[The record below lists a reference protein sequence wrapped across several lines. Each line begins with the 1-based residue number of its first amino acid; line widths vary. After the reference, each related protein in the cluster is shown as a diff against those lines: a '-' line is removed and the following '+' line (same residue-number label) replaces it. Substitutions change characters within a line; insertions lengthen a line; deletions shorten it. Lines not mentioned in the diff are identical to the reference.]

1 MKKIIAIAAA
11 AAIMSGMLQS
21 VYADTGFDI
30 VSASCNDSGEIVV
43 TFNGTPAQNNEAV
56 YFVDGDGIKTY
67 STPTIEDNSL
77 KIAFPNELLGKNTK
91 LVVSGDTV
99 SQDNVQIEQAYV
111 YPVVADNITESFNSD
126 CNWVYLDTNCL
137 SQGTE
142 TINNSYTV
150 TTAGQLDKHSVGEKM
165 NHIIIPMLDYKSF
178 SAKSYTMQYTAKAV
192 NDASTATAF
201 VNLGSIKRITR
212 GSFSVLGYGV
222 GINAGNLVLKRFENL
237 SSTSDTIQNGLEA
250 EHRTALLNGGYTN
263 GNYMIKLEVNS
274 TDDEFTLKAYTALID
289 ESGTIGTFSGPF
301 EYTDNAPVSTSG
313 SFGFSAWTVN
323 DYDWAI
329 DEVSYETGIKL
340 GEAVTSGQLIEK
352 ANGIIAEVLA
362 LTTTENLAEK
372 TAQLNEV
379 ISELSIFGMNENDIP
394 TYQDYLDKCDLLQ
407 RFDVAD
413 VSPSKV
419 DAQYLT
425 VSFTRPVDA
434 SKINDCIYLALDDR
448 TKLDAEISVNTS
460 KANEINIKLP
470 VKFADRYA
478 NLVITPDFQSADG
491 IKIHTG
497 RCVRMK
503 FTKAYT
509 DCINEEEFTKDFVE
523 YSMASSKT
531 DFKDT
536 TVRNTN
542 YTFTEEG
549 LKSGGT
555 WFARDKDWATD
566 NMVIEIL
573 YKSSHAQPHG
583 FSMVTRVDGLYT
595 SNWQWYAEKGYKVNW
610 WPGSGWINDL
620 SFKPDSTVRH
630 IFNYGY
636 DQAVASGGGK
646 AGSFKLETNQWYTIR
661 MVTTTL
667 ESGDVK
673 VDVYATEADKANPET
688 YTLSYTDT
696 TPNRDAGL
704 FMIRNDDATNNAI
717 DYIVCTSAP
726 IIENIYSIDEI
737 KELANEMSASLDATT
752 VDSSKREEVQY
763 LSNTMAFLE
772 DMGVDISELAGYE
785 NYTQLGA
792 IFPSMTSCKVTDD
805 ISNYYFDFEMTHPV
819 KPEFVDK
826 SSFTVLNGSSVVE
839 EYDVSLLEDGKTL
852 RVTLYNDR
860 TYSGKYKI
868 TASKNIENTNGLNIG
883 NDFVYEY
890 TEKAPLTVDAP
901 TVSEAAGKI
910 NVTFNIT
917 GDGTQVEKSCV
928 VFTLLLQ
935 SETKA
940 DGKVYIKTVDKD
952 IKDQTLTTSTTPIPI
967 SSQFD
972 KPAGEYEIYTTVL
985 NDLTNIKQIYKS
997 FTVPSVLP
1005 TE

>member
-126 CNWVYLDTNCL
+126 CDWVYLDTSCL

-165 NHIIIPMLDYKSF
+165 NHIILPMLDYKSF

-201 VNLGSIKRITR
+201 VNLGGIKRITR

-222 GINAGNLVLKRFENL
+222 GINKGNLVLKRFENVN
-237 SSTSDTIQNGLEA
+237 STSDTIQNGLEA
-250 EHRTALLNGGYTN
+250 DYRTALLNDGYTN
-263 GNYMIKLEVNS
+263 GTYMIKLEVNS
-274 TDDEFTLKAYTALID
+274 TDDEFTIKAYTAPID
-289 ESGTIGTFSGPF
+289 ASGTTGTFDGPF
-301 EYTDNAPVSTSG
+301 VYTDDAPVSTSG
-313 SFGFSAWTVN
+313 SFGFSAWAVN

-329 DEVSYETGIKL
+329 DEVSYETGIRL

-509 DCINEEEFTKDFVE
+509 DCINEEEFTKDFVP
-523 YSMASSKT
+523 YSTTGST
-531 DFKDT
+531 TLYKDT
-536 TVRNTN
+536 SVRATE

-549 LKSGGT
+549 LTSGGT
-555 WFARDKDWATD
+555 WFARDKDWAAE
-566 NMVIEIL
+566 NMVIEVL
-573 YKSSHAQPHG
+573 YKSAHAQPHG
-583 FSMVTRVDGLYT
+583 LNLLARLDGLYT
-595 SNWQWYAEKGYKVNW
+595 NQWTWFVNDGYAARW
-610 WPGSGWINDL
+610 WYPTGWINDMT
-620 SFKPDSTVRH
+620 SKPGDDDDTDDS
-630 IFNYGY
+630 IDEYGY
-636 DQAVASGGGK
+636 DQAVAAGGGK
-646 AGSFKLETNQWYTIR
+646 ASSFKLEPNQWYRIR
-661 MVTTTL
+661 MVLTTL
-667 ESGDVK
+667 ENGDVK
-673 VDVYATEADKANPET
+673 VELNAVEDGKDSPKTT
-688 YTLSYTDT
+688 QFTYTDT
-696 TPNRDAGL
+696 TTPLAKPGL
-704 FMIRNDDATNNAI
+704 FMIINGDTNNTI
-717 DYIVCTSAP
+717 GYIVCTSAP
-726 IIENIYSIDEI
+726 VIEKIYSIDEI
-737 KELANEMSASLDATT
+737 KALANEMSEGLDAST

-763 LSNTMAFLE
+763 LSNTMAFLQN
-772 DMGVDISELAGYE
+772 MGVDISELAGYA
-785 NYTQLGA
+785 NYTELGK

-819 KPEFVDK
+819 KPEFVNK
-826 SSFTVLNGSSVVE
+826 SSFTVLKGSSAVE
-839 EYDVSLLEDGKTL
+839 EYDVSLLNEKTL

-868 TASKNIENTNGLNIG
+868 TASKNIENTHGLNIG
-883 NDFVYEY
+883 KDFVCEY
-890 TEKAPLTVDAP
+890 TEKAPLSLSEPV
-901 TVSEAAGKI
+901 VSESDGKI
-910 NVTFNIT
+910 NVQFDIT
-917 GDGTQVEKSCV
+917 GDDTTEAKSYV

-935 SETKA
+935 HETKA
-940 DGKVYIKTVDKD
+940 DGKVYTKTVDKN
-952 IKDQTLTTSTTPIPI
+952 IVSGTLLSAGEKNTI
-967 SSQFD
+967 SFEFN
-972 KPAGEYEIYTTVL
+972 KPEGEYEIYTTVL
-985 NDLTNIKQIYKS
+985 KDLNSIKQIYKS
-997 FTVPSVLP
+997 YTVKSN
-1005 TE
+1005 

>member
-43 TFNGTPAQNNEAV
+43 TFNGTPAENNDSV
-56 YFVDGDGIKTY
+56 YFVDGDGNKTY
-67 STPTIEDNSL
+67 SAPTIEDNSL
-77 KIAFPNELLGKNTK
+77 RIAFPNELLGKNAK

-99 SQDNVQIEQAYV
+99 SHDDVKIEQAYV
-111 YPVVADNITESFNSD
+111 YPVVANSITEGFNSD
-126 CNWVYLDTNCL
+126 CDWVYLDTSCL

-165 NHIIIPMLDYKSF
+165 NHIILPMLDYKSF

-201 VNLGSIKRITR
+201 VNLGGIKRITR

-222 GINAGNLVLKRFENL
+222 GINKGNLVLKRFENVN
-237 SSTSDTIQNGLEA
+237 STSDTIQNGLEA
-250 EHRTALLNGGYTN
+250 DYRTALLNDGYTN
-263 GNYMIKLEVNS
+263 GTYMIKLEVNS
-274 TDDEFTLKAYTALID
+274 TDDEFTIKAYTAPID
-289 ESGTIGTFSGPF
+289 ASGTTGTFDGPF
-301 EYTDNAPVSTSG
+301 VYTDDAPVSTSG

-329 DEVSYETGIKL
+329 DEVRYETGIRL

-352 ANGIIAEVLA
+352 ANGIIDEVLA

-379 ISELSIFGMNENDIP
+379 ISELSIFGMDENDIP
-394 TYQDYLDKCDLLQ
+394 EYQSYLDKCDLLQ
-407 RFDVAD
+407 RFDVAE
-413 VSPSKV
+413 VSPSKE

-434 SKINDCIYLALDDR
+434 SMIDDCIYLALDDR

-460 KANEINIKLP
+460 KANEISIKLP

-523 YSMASSKT
+523 YSTASSKT

-583 FSMVTRVDGLYT
+583 LSMVTRVDGLYT
-595 SNWQWYAEKGYKVNW
+595 SNWNWYAEKGYKVNW

-620 SFKPDSTVRH
+620 SVWPDGTVHH
-630 IFNYGY
+630 IFEFGFN
-636 DQAVASGGGK
+636 QANAPGGGY
-646 AGSFKLETNQWYTIR
+646 AGSGKFPLVKDQWYTIR

-673 VDVYATEADKANPET
+673 VDVYATEAYKDNPTT

-704 FMIRNDDATNNAI
+704 FMIRNDDADNNAI

-726 IIENIYSIDEI
+726 EIVGNYSIDDI
-737 KELANEMSASLDATT
+737 KVLANEMSASLDATT

-763 LSNTMAFLE
+763 LSNTMAFLQN
-772 DMGVDISELAGYE
+772 MGVDISELAGYE

-819 KPEFVDK
+819 KAEFVNK

-883 NDFVYEY
+883 KDFLCEY
-890 TEKAPLTVDAP
+890 TEKAPVSLSEPV
-901 TVSEAAGKI
+901 VSESDGKI
-910 NVTFNIT
+910 NVQFDIT
-917 GDGTQVEKSCV
+917 GDDTTEAKSYV

-935 SETKA
+935 HETKA
-940 DGKVYIKTVDKD
+940 DGKVYTKTVDKN
-952 IKDQTLTTSTTPIPI
+952 IVSGTLISAGEKNTI
-967 SSQFD
+967 SSEFN
-972 KPAGEYEIYTTVL
+972 KPEGEYEIYTTVL
-985 NDLTNIKQIYKS
+985 KDLNSIKQIYKS
-997 FTVPSVLP
+997 YTVKSN
-1005 TE
+1005 